1 MKKFFIALC
10 LIASVFFTS
19 CFEDKAISIVKN
31 GHFSG
36 YTNMTVGEAVDGFFA
51 NQKWTSGIPVDEEL
65 SNFMLVNVEGKILYN
80 EKKVNAEIQ
89 FLVDEDTGVFELY
102 AFEMNGIPQNDIMK
116 LYLIESM
123 FEN

>member
-10 LIASVFFTS
+10 LITSVFFTS

-51 NQKWTSGIPVDEEL
+51 NQKWTSGIPTDEEF
-65 SNFMLVNVEGKILYN
+65 SEFMLVNVEGKILYN

-123 FEN
+123 FAN

>member
-1 MKKFFIALC
+1 MKKFFIVLC

-51 NQKWTSGIPVDEEL
+51 NQKWTSGIPTDEEF
-65 SNFMLVNVEGKILYN
+65 SEFMLVNVEGKILYN

-123 FEN
+123 FAN

>member
-36 YTNMTVGEAVDGFFA
+36 YTNMTVEEAVDGFFA
-51 NQKWTSGIPVDEEL
+51 NQKWTSGIPTDEEF
-65 SNFMLVNVEGKILYN
+65 SEFMLVNVEGKILYN

>member
-19 CFEDKAISIVKN
+19 CFEDEAISIVKN
-31 GHFSG
+31 GYFSS
-36 YTNMTVGEAVDGFFA
+36 YTDMTVGEAVNGFFA
-51 NQKWTSGIPVDEEL
+51 NPKWTSDIPVDEEF
-65 SNFMLVNVEGKILYN
+65 SEFMLVNVEGKILYN

-123 FEN
+123 FAN

>member
-36 YTNMTVGEAVDGFFA
+36 YTNMTVGEAVEGFFA
-51 NQKWTSGIPVDEEL
+51 NQKWTSGIPTDEEF
-65 SNFMLVNVEGKILYN
+65 SEFMLVNVEGKILYN

>member
-36 YTNMTVGEAVDGFFA
+36 YTNMTVGEAVNGFFA
-51 NQKWTSGIPVDEEL
+51 NQKWTSGIPTDEEF
-65 SNFMLVNVEGKILYN
+65 SEFMLVNVEGKILYN

-123 FEN
+123 FAN

>member
-19 CFEDKAISIVKN
+19 CFEDKAISIVKH

-51 NQKWTSGIPVDEEL
+51 NQKWTSGIPTDEEF
-65 SNFMLVNVEGKILYN
+65 SEFMLVNVEGKILYN

>member
-36 YTNMTVGEAVDGFFA
+36 YTNMIVGEAVDGFFA
-51 NQKWTSGIPVDEEL
+51 NQKWTSGIPTDEEF
-65 SNFMLVNVEGKILYN
+65 SEFMLVNVEGKILYN

>member
-1 MKKFFIALC
+1 MKKFFISLC
-10 LIASVFFTS
+10 LMAAIVFTS
-19 CFEDKAISIVKN
+19 CFEDEAISIVKN

-51 NQKWTSGIPVDEEL
+51 NQKWTSGIPTDEEF
-65 SNFMLVNVEGKILYN
+65 SEFMLVNVEGKILYN

-89 FLVDEDTGVFELY
+89 FLVNEDTGVFELY

-123 FEN
+123 FAN